1 MLILE
6 TVGLLENQLQ
16 FSNSKENSTNPALK
30 APAAP
35 LLPELTATAS
45 LFEYI
50 NVNSIGDYYGIDK
63 LVSLANIK
71 IKHLLWSNSGD

>member
-6 TVGLLENQLQ
+6 TVSLLGNQLQ
-16 FSNSKENSTNPALK
+16 FSDNEENSINPALK

-35 LLPELTATAS
+35 LPPELTTTAS
-45 LFEYI
+45 LFKYV

-63 LVSLANIK
+63 LVSLVNTK
-71 IKHLLWSNSGD
+71 IKHLL